1 MSVYKN
7 RPLKVFLKADVK
19 HAYCTCAQSNNFPL
33 CNGSHKGSD
42 KKPIKFFLE
51 EDKEVFLCQCG
62 KSKQLPYCDG
72 SHANN

>member
-1 MSVYKN
+1 MSVFKN
-7 RPLKVFLKADVK
+7 QPLKIFLKAEVK
-19 HAYCTCAQSNNFPL
+19 HAYCACSQSKKFPM
-33 CNGSHKGSD
+33 CDGSHRGSD

-72 SHANN
+72 SHTS